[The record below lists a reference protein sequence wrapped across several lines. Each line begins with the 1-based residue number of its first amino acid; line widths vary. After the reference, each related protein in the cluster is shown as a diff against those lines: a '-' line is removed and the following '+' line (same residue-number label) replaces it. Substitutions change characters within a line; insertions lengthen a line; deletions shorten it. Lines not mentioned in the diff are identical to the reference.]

1 MESYKMKVIAVDD
14 EPLALG
20 QLEKCISKVPFLEL
34 AGSFSS
40 ASAALRFLN
49 GNSVDAMFLD
59 VNMPDLSGLD
69 LVHSLEN
76 PPLVVFTTAYSE
88 YAVEGFRVN
97 AVDYL
102 LKPFSFDEFLAA
114 SEKLKSRMEMVRA
127 SQSSSATGYDHQDKF
142 VFFKAGYKI
151 VKVNVADIVY
161 VESMSEYLKIYE
173 VEESMPK
180 VVLSSFRKLQEK
192 LPESVFV
199 RVHKSYMVNLSR
211 VSEVSGGALYMEGG
225 KVIPIGDSYRASFMN
240 LMRSEDAGKSAE

>member
-1 MESYKMKVIAVDD
+1 MKVIAVDD

-20 QLEKCISKVPFLEL
+20 QLEKCIAKVPFLEL

-40 ASAALRFLN
+40 ASGALRFLK
-49 GNSVDAMFLD
+49 GNSVDAMFID

-69 LVHSLEN
+69 LVRSLEN
-76 PPLVVFTTAYSE
+76 PPLIVFTTAYSE

-114 SEKLKSRMEMVRA
+114 SEKLKSRMEMLRA
-127 SQSSSATGYDHQDKF
+127 SQSQPTSSAGNDLQDKF

-151 VKVNVADIVY
+151 VKVSVSNIIY

-173 VEESMPK
+173 VGETMPK

-199 RVHKSYMVNLSR
+199 RVHKSYLVNLAR
-211 VSEVSGGALYMEGG
+211 VSEVSGGTLCMEGG
-225 KVIPIGDSYRASFMN
+225 KVIPIGDSYRASLMN
-240 LMRSEDAGKSAE
+240 LMQGSQM